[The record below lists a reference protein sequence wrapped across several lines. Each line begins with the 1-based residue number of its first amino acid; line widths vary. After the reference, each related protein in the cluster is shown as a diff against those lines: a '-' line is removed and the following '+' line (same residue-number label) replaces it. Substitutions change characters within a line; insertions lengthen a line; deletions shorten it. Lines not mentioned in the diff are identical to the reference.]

1 MMDNLLHEFKDAWQ
15 RPNNALPQIIIINV
29 VVFLVLVI
37 LNLFGNIDA
46 LSGINSF
53 VQRQFSIP
61 SQFSEFIF
69 RPWTIITYAF
79 SHSLNGIMHILFNML
94 FLYWFGKLIVEYLG
108 NQKLI
113 NIYVLGAIT
122 GATLYL
128 LAYNIVPGL
137 TDHRATMVGAS
148 GAVYAVV
155 LAAATLIPNYTFFL
169 LFFGPVKIK
178 YIALFVLATSLIGLN
193 GPNIGGNLAHLGG
206 GFIGVFYIKQL
217 QSGTDWG
224 AWIDSIMRF
233 FMSFFVRQPKMK
245 VSSQKKTRASST
257 SSYSGGSQSTANNI
271 ADQAEIDKIL
281 DKISQSGYESLSK
294 EEKQKLFNAS
304 KKG

>member
-1 MMDNLLHEFKDAWQ
+1 MMDNILYEFKDAW
-15 RPNNALPQIIIINV
+15 RKPNNALPQIIILNV
-29 VVFLVLVI
+29 VIFLALVI
-37 LNLFGNIDA
+37 LNLLGNINA
-46 LSGINSF
+46 LSGINHF
-53 VQRQFSIP
+53 IQKQFAIP
-61 SQFSEFIF
+61 SAFSEFIL

-79 SHSLNGIMHILFNML
+79 SHDLGGVLHILFNMI

-122 GATLYL
+122 GAVLYL
-128 LAYNIVPGL
+128 LAYNTIPGL
-137 TDHRATMVGAS
+137 IGKHSNMVGAS

-155 LAAATLIPNYTFFL
+155 LAAATLVPNYTFFL
-169 LFFGPVKIK
+169 LFFGPVRIK
-178 YIALFVLATSLIGLN
+178 YIALFCLATSLIGLN
-193 GPNIGGNLAHLGG
+193 GANVGGNLAHLGG
-206 GFIGVFYIKQL
+206 GFIGVFYVKQL
-217 QSGTDWG
+217 QAGTDWG
-224 AWIDSIMRF
+224 KWIYSFMRF
-233 FMSFFVRQPKMK
+233 VKSFFVRQPKMK
-245 VSSQKKTRASST
+245 VSSQKRSS
-257 SSYSGGSQSTANNI
+257 SSSGYSGSKGSTASNI

>member
-1 MMDNLLHEFKDAWQ
+1 MMDNLLYEFKDAWR

-29 VVFLVLVI
+29 VVFLALVI

-46 LSGINSF
+46 LSGINNF
-53 VQRQFSIP
+53 VQKQFSIP
-61 SQFSEFIF
+61 SQFSEFIY

-79 SHSLNGIMHILFNML
+79 SHSLTGVMHILFNML
-94 FLYWFGKLIVEYLG
+94 FLYWFGKLIIEYLG

-122 GATLYL
+122 GAVLYL
-128 LAYNIVPGL
+128 VAYNMVPGL
-137 TDHRATMVGAS
+137 SDQRATMVGAS

-193 GPNIGGNLAHLGG
+193 GPNVGGNLAHIGG

-217 QSGTDWG
+217 QAGTDWG
-224 AWIDSIMRF
+224 TWIGSTMRF
-233 FMSFFVRQPKMK
+233 FKSFFTQQPKMK
-245 VSSQKKTRASST
+245 VSSQKKTKATST
-257 SSYSGGSQSTANNI
+257 SSGSRASTANNI

-294 EEKQKLFNAS
+294 DEKQKLFNAS